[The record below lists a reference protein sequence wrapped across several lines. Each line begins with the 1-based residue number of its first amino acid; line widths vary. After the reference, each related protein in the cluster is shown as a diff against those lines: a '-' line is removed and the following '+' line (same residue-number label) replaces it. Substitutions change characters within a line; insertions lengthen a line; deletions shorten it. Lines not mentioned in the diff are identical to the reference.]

1 MIIFIFLFLLWLFFL
16 WLVRDRNFY
25 KLIMIFGKKGSG
37 KTSYIAKKSQY
48 FLKKGYIV
56 YTNCHV
62 DGTLQFN
69 PKHIGLSTFPPD
81 SIVFCD
87 EAGIIWNNRDYK
99 NFQKCLIEWFK
110 YQRQYKIRFY
120 LFSQV
125 YDDTDKVLRSLT
137 DTMYIVRRLGL
148 ISILRPIQKKIGI
161 ATDTDGNGQIVDTF
175 SYGSIFKTEI
185 TFLPRWYGFFK
196 SFNPPPLPEIQ
207 ATQQA
212 YSEFSQMALDTRKWL
227 LFHVRRLYQQLSA
240 GIKAQCALLLEAVRR
255 TNNNGSK

>member
-1 MIIFIFLFLLWLFFL
+1 MIPFFVVIFLLFLYIC
-16 WLVRDRNFY
+16 RDTNFY

-48 FLKKGYIV
+48 YIKKGYTV

-69 PKHIGLSTFPPD
+69 PKHIGVSTFPPE
-81 SIVFCD
+81 SVVFCD

-137 DTMYIVRRLGL
+137 DTMYIVRRLGM
-148 ISILRPIQKKIGI
+148 ISILRPIVKKIGI

-175 SYGSIFKTEI
+175 SYGSIFSTEI

-212 YSEFSQMALDTRKWL
+212 YSDFSEMALDTRKWL
-227 LFHVRRLYQQLSA
+227 LFHVRRLYNRLSA
-240 GIKAQCALLLEAVRR
+240 DVRRLCRLVLDKAVRR
-255 TNNNGSK
+255 TKKNGSK